1 MRNDK
6 TSHASRHEFL
16 HLTLATVFV
25 FALALLPRLF

>member
-6 TSHASRHEFL
+6 TSHASRNEFL